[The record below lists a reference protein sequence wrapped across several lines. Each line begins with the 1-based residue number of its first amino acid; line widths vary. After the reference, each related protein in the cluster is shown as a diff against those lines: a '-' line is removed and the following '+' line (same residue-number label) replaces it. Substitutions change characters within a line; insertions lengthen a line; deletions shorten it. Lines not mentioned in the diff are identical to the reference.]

1 MEGSASITEDATF
14 WVPSEGPPVVRALG
28 KGTVALGLKAPALW
42 DSLLCWVYS
51 AVTTLESEMGM
62 ESSE

>member
-1 MEGSASITEDATF
+1 M
-14 WVPSEGPPVVRALG
+14 VRALG

-42 DSLLCWVYS
+42 DSLLCWVYNS
-51 AVTTLESEMGM
+51 VTTIESKMGM